1 MVDNLSTKASDKGA
15 ASLDALDV
23 DLEDLPREVRERVTA
38 RAESRQGR
46 LTIGRYLITGE
57 LGRGGMGVVYDA
69 WDPRIERRVA
79 VKTIEP
85 DLVPDEAE
93 REEVIERFRREIKVV
108 GKLQHPAIVT
118 IFDYGEDPEL
128 RRGDSPYAPGRIYY
142 YVMEYLEG
150 RSLAKILR
158 EKKAF
163 SDLEATSIALD
174 IADALVVAHARGVI
188 HRDIKPSNILIRAD
202 QRAVLLDF
210 GIAKTGSVALTRQ
223 GQILGTPTYLAP
235 ERLREK
241 EDGLDG
247 RADIFS
253 LGVLVYTLLAGEAPF
268 QGQNVYDLLDN
279 IQRQSHARISRNTPG
294 GAALSKALDRMLAK
308 RPQDRYQSADEVGS
322 ALRHVR
328 TLLEESTPDVSDLGT
343 GLVLVQEA
351 MTDASTEIATPSE
364 PVPVVEVQ
372 KPGDPVGTSPEVSLR
387 RATRRINVSEELEDP
402 VPEVLDPAEISERE
416 IEALDAEGT
425 DSGDARMPTIP
436 SRQKIQEKPP
446 ENGGGVTLR
455 QSQSVLE
462 VEASDLR
469 RAMEAAAP
477 PEPKKK
483 EPARRLPSIDGEDE
497 TVAEPSGLPDNGRSA
512 GEVRVR
518 AADPAHADAATEH
531 APLITRAPNRAAKN
545 RRPRIE
551 ASLVDEEEVVVRPA
565 PLESLRPD
573 EIPTQT
579 GVPVK
584 TPSGG
589 VGVPQRPA
597 DPIETDIVRPRKI
610 VRDPAEPAAPTRP
623 PPGQSSRKPEEPGIA
638 LHEPDARPS
647 ASSAAVA
654 RRTIGARGQSGARR
668 PANRDFAEI
677 EVKGTNLD
685 NPAERAKTVRAR
697 IVLLL
702 GAAFCAV
709 AFGLFLGRMRSNPD
723 GAQRTDPSPS
733 ESAPASDAPI
743 PHARPAEA
751 KAAVQ
756 ADVVAPRSAAEIL
769 ADAEKAYADARL
781 GDADRLYLRAIEAA
795 TEGGETHVRA
805 LVGRARVLS
814 TQGEPDRAA
823 KLLER
828 VIELRGSGP
837 EAKEARTL
845 LEAMGRTAPAPRR
858 PAPSAPSSAAP
869 APTRAAP
876 SPEPSERPRPASNA
890 ALDQLPVEE
899 QCTELLKRNLS
910 NKEAGV
916 EAFEALVAR
925 YPAAP
930 CAYRQLGVFY
940 NKLGN
945 DQRAVEA
952 WRMYLKL
959 QPNAPD
965 KGTIQ
970 QKIDAV
976 VSRMS
981 P

>member
-1 MVDNLSTKASDKGA
+1 M
-15 ASLDALDV
+15 
-23 DLEDLPREVRERVTA
+23 
-38 RAESRQGR
+38 
-46 LTIGRYLITGE
+46 IGRYVITGE

-158 EKKAF
+158 EKKQF
-163 SDLEATSIALD
+163 SDLEATAIALD

-188 HRDIKPSNILIRAD
+188 HRDIKPSNILISSE

-253 LGVLVYTLLAGEAPF
+253 LGVLVYTILAGEAPF
-268 QGQNVYDLLDN
+268 HGQNVYDLLDN
-279 IQRQSHARISRNTPG
+279 IQRQAHARISRNTPG
-294 GAALSKALDRMLAK
+294 GAALSKVLDRMLAK
-308 RPQDRYQSADEVGS
+308 RPQNRYQSAEEVGA

-328 TLLEESTPDVSDLGT
+328 GLLEESTPDVSDLGA
-343 GLVLVQEA
+343 GLVLVQDQ
-351 MTDASTEIATPSE
+351 MGDASTEIATPSE
-364 PVPVVEVQ
+364 PVAVVEVA
-372 KPGDPVGTSPEVSLR
+372 KPGDVLGTSPEVSLHR
-387 RATRRINVSEELEDP
+387 STRRINVAEDAEEAI
-402 VPEVLDPAEISERE
+402 PEILDPAD
-416 IEALDAEGT
+416 LDASFDSAGT
-425 DSGDARMPTIP
+425 DSGDSRRETIP
-436 SRQKIQEKPP
+436 SRPMVP
-446 ENGGGVTLR
+446 ENGGMVTLR

-462 VEASDLR
+462 LEADDMR
-469 RAMEAAAP
+469 RAMNAAAP
-477 PEPKKK
+477 PD
-483 EPARRLPSIDGEDE
+483 ARRPQRRSASIEAEDE
-497 TVAEPSGLPDNGRSA
+497 TLAEPSGLEPQGRGGEVRVRSA
-512 GEVRVR
+512 DPSGGVEAPAKGGEVRVR
-518 AADPAHADAATEH
+518 AADPSHADAATEH
-531 APLITRAPNRAAKN
+531 APLITRASNRSAKN

-551 ASLVDEEEVVVRPA
+551 ASLVDEDDVVVRPA

-579 GVPVK
+579 GVPLK

-589 VGVPQRPA
+589 MGAVQRPA

-610 VRDPAEPAAPTRP
+610 VRDPAEPAPSRP
-623 PPGQSSRKPEEPGIA
+623 PPQPSRRPEEPGIA

-654 RRTIGARGQSGARR
+654 RKTIGARGQSGARR
-668 PANRDFAEI
+668 PAQSGRDYGEI

-685 NPAERAKTVRAR
+685 NLAERAKTVRAR

-709 AFGLFLGRMRSNPD
+709 AFGLFLGRMRSSQETKPD
-723 GAQRTDPSPS
+723 APSKAGEAPALGIRAKPS
-733 ESAPASDAPI
+733 EVHEAALPDAVVPKSAS
-743 PHARPAEA
+743 
-751 KAAVQ
+751 
-756 ADVVAPRSAAEIL
+756 EIL
-769 ADAEKAYADARL
+769 AEAEKAYNEARMGEADSLFARAQEAANEGSEVHLRGLIGHARL
-781 GDADRLYLRAIEAA
+781 MR
-795 TEGGETHVRA
+795 
-805 LVGRARVLS
+805 S
-814 TQGEPDRAA
+814 QGENERAA
-823 KLLER
+823 RLLTKA
-828 VIELRGSGP
+828 VELRPASAEG
-837 EAKEARTL
+837 KEARAM
-845 LEAMGRTAPAPRR
+845 LEEMGRPLPVRRAQPPPAPT
-858 PAPSAPSSAAP
+858 ASAAP
-869 APTRAAP
+869 APRTTAA
-876 SPEPSERPRPASNA
+876 PEPSEKPRSAPPAA
-890 ALDQLPVEE
+890 GPIEQLPVEE
-899 QCTELLKRNLS
+899 QCTEIVRRNLS
-910 NKEAGV
+910 NPQAGA

-925 YPAAP
+925 FPTAP
-930 CAYRQLGVFY
+930 CGYKQLGTFY
-940 NKLGN
+940 KKLSKDRN
-945 DQRAVEA
+945 AVEA
-952 WRMYLKL
+952 WRRYLQL
-959 QPNAPD
+959 RPD
-965 KGTIQ
+965 AQ
-970 QKIDAV
+970 DREAYQSKIDAI
-976 VSRMS
+976 VSRIG